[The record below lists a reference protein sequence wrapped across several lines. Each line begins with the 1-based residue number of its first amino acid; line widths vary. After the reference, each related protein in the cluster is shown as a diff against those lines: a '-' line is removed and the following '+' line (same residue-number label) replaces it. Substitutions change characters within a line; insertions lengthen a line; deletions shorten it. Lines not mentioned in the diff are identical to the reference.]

1 MPKDFLSQDEVDAL
15 LRGVIGDAESEES
28 SEQEEGS
35 SSEARPYQLGLQERI
50 VRGRMPTLELL
61 NERVARFLRIGLFNF
76 VRRNIEVSVKPVKLV
91 KYSEFVKNVVVPTNI
106 NMVIIKPLRG
116 TALIAI
122 DPTLVFLFVDNMFG
136 GDGRFHMRVEGR
148 DFSATE
154 MRIIQRLLS
163 VIFEETEKAWESVYP
178 IKFEYLRSEMNF
190 QFSNIATPS
199 EIVVWFGFTLE
210 FAGLTGDIN
219 YCMPYLMIEP
229 IRELLYSSLQSDQA
243 SYDTRW
249 SHLLQRQLKDA
260 SVELVI
266 PFGTADV
273 RLADIL
279 NMSIGDV
286 IPLEV
291 PEKLTATVRGVP
303 IMEGTHGTLNGHY
316 AFKLDRVVGNLQH
329 EMEHEQDAEVDEF
342 FKD

>member
-15 LRGVIGDAESEES
+15 LRGVIGDAEAEEAAPAETTS
-28 SEQEEGS
+28 GP
-35 SSEARPYQLGLQERI
+35 RPYQLGVQERI

-61 NERVARFLRIGLFNF
+61 NERVARFLRIGFFNF
-76 VRRNIEVSVKPVKLV
+76 VRRNVEVSVKPVKLV
-91 KYSEFVKNVVVPTNI
+91 KYSEFVRNVVVPTNI

-122 DPTLVFLFVDNMFG
+122 DPTIVFLFVDNMFG

-148 DFSATE
+148 DFTATE

-210 FAGLTGDIN
+210 FAGLTGDIH
-219 YCMPYLMIEP
+219 YCLPYLMIEP
-229 IRELLYSSLQSDQA
+229 IRELLYSALQSDQA
-243 SYDTRW
+243 SYDSRW
-249 SHLLQRQLKDA
+249 AHLLQRQLKDA
-260 SVELVI
+260 EVEIVV
-266 PFGTADV
+266 PFGDAEV
-273 RLADIL
+273 RLSDIL
-279 NMSIGDV
+279 NMQVGDV
-286 IPLEV
+286 I
-291 PEKLTATVRGVP
+291 R
-303 IMEGTHGTLNGHY
+303 
-316 AFKLDRVVGNLQH
+316 
-329 EMEHEQDAEVDEF
+329 
-342 FKD
+342 

>member
-1 MPKDFLSQDEVDAL
+1 MSKDYLSQDEVDAL
-15 LRGVIGDAESEES
+15 LKGVIGDVESEEV
-28 SEQEEGS
+28 SEESTSG
-35 SSEARPYQLGLQERI
+35 PKTYQLGVQERI

-61 NERVARFLRIGLFNF
+61 NERVARLLRIGLFNF
-76 VRRNIEVSVKPVKLV
+76 VRRNIEVSVKPVRLV
-91 KYSEFVKNVVVPTNI
+91 KYSEFVRNVVVPTNI

-122 DPTLVFLFVDNMFG
+122 DPNIVFLFVDNMFG

-148 DFSATE
+148 DFTATE

-210 FAGLTGDIN
+210 FASIMGDIH
-219 YCMPYLMIEP
+219 YCLPYLMIEP
-229 IRELLYSSLQSDQA
+229 IREILYSALQSDQA

-260 SVELVI
+260 QINIVV
-266 PFGTADV
+266 PFGTAEV
-273 RLADIL
+273 RLSDIL
-279 NMSIGDV
+279 NMKEGDI
-286 IPLEV
+286 IPLDV

-303 IMEGTHGTLNGHY
+303 LLEGIYGTVSGHY
-316 AFKLDRVVGNLQH
+316 AFKLDRVIGNLQY
-329 EMEHEQDAEVDEF
+329 ELEHEDDEDDDIEEYF
-342 FKD
+342 L

>member
-15 LRGVIGDAESEES
+15 LRGVIGDVETEEAPAEVVQSNEPRS
-28 SEQEEGS
+28 
-35 SSEARPYQLGLQERI
+35 YQLGVQERI

-61 NERVARFLRIGLFNF
+61 NERVARFLRIGFFNF
-76 VRRNIEVSVKPVKLV
+76 VRRNVEVSVKPVKLV
-91 KYSEFVKNVVVPTNI
+91 KYSEFIKNVVVPTNI

-122 DPTLVFLFVDNMFG
+122 DPTIVFLFVDNMFG

-148 DFSATE
+148 DFTATE

-210 FAGLTGDIN
+210 FAGLTGDVN
-219 YCMPYLMIEP
+219 FCLPYLMIEP
-229 IRELLYSSLQSDQA
+229 IRELLYSTLQSDQA

-260 SVELVI
+260 AVEIVV
-266 PFGTADV
+266 PFGGAEV
-273 RLADIL
+273 RLSDIL
-279 NMSIGDV
+279 NMQVGDV

-303 IMEGTHGTLNGHY
+303 IMEGVHGTLNGHY
-316 AFKLDRVVGNLQH
+316 AFKMERMIGNLQR
-329 EMEHEQDAEVDEF
+329 EF
-342 FKD
+342 DQENDDDDFFGD